1 MVRRGPR
8 TEAGAVQNIEV
19 KRVQGT
25 DLGDQAS
32 TPLSSPTCTS
42 RESLKMARSFVYN

>member
-32 TPLSSPTCTS
+32 TPLSSPACTS
-42 RESLKMARSFVYN
+42 MKSLKMVRSFVYN